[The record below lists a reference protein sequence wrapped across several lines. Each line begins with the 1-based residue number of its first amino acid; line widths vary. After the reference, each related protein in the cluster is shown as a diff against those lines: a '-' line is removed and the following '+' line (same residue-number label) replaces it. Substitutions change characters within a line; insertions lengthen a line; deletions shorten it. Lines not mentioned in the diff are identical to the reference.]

1 MEAWFFILIFSL
13 SICVLLK
20 SLFNFLQYKNPKE
33 TRKLPPGPPT
43 LPIIGNLLWLRKS
56 LSDLELIIRHLSQK
70 YGPVV
75 TLYIGSNP
83 TIFVTSYELAQ
94 QALIQNGAIFA
105 SRPPVLEATGIITSK
120 HDINSTPYG
129 SLWRLLRRNLTSEIL
144 HSSRVK
150 SYSHARKSVMEI
162 LINKLRPQAGSG
174 NAVRVMDHF
183 QYAMFCLLV
192 FMCFGDTLDEKTV
205 REIEAVQRVLLVN
218 FFRFNLL
225 NFFPKILFRKRWR
238 QLLEVRRNQEE
249 VLIPLIRAR
258 QELKKVVNQ
267 EKSIT
272 SYVDTLLDLE
282 ELPDEGRKLSEME
295 MVSLCSEFLT
305 AGTDTTSTV
314 LQWIMARLVK
324 HKDIQ
329 AKLFSEINGVVDV
342 GSGEEIKEEDLQR
355 MPYLKA
361 VVLEGLRLHPPGH
374 FTVPHAVTEDTSLD
388 GYVVPKTATVHFLV
402 GEMGWDPKVWEDPME
417 FRPERFLSGRDG
429 GEVLDV
435 TGRRET
441 KMMPFG
447 AGRRICPGLG
457 LAMLL
462 LEYFVANLVREFEWT
477 AADGHD
483 VDLSEKQ
490 EFTVVMK
497 NPLRAHISPS
507 SETSGIVLDFR
518 GPTQMKCNLDYSRHA
533 SGAGRLD
540 EALELIDNIVVK
552 KQVLGC
558 FA

>member
-20 SLFNFLQYKNPKE
+20 SLFKLLQYMNPKD

-56 LSDLELIIRHLSQK
+56 FSDLEPILRHLCQK

-83 TIFVTSYELAQ
+83 TIFITSHELAH
-94 QALIQNGAIFA
+94 QALIQKGAIFA

-120 HDINSTPYG
+120 HDINSTPYS
-129 SLWRLLRRNLTSEIL
+129 SLWRFLRRNLTSEIL

-174 NAVRVMDHF
+174 DAVRVMDHF

-205 REIEAVQRVLLVN
+205 REIEAVQTALLVN
-218 FFRFNLL
+218 FLRFNLL

-238 QLLEVRRNQEE
+238 QLLEVRRNQDE

-258 QELKKVVNQ
+258 QELKKVKQ
-267 EKSIT
+267 EKFIT

-282 ELPDEGRKLSEME
+282 ELPDEGRKLSETE
-295 MVSLCSEFLT
+295 MVSLCSEFLS

-324 HKDIQ
+324 HQDIQ
-329 AKLFSEINGVVDV
+329 AKLFSEINGVVV
-342 GSGEEIKEEDLQR
+342 GSGSEEIKEEDLQR

-361 VVLEGLRLHPPGH
+361 VVLEGLRRHPPGH
-374 FTVPHAVTEDTSLD
+374 FIVPHAVTEDTSLD
-388 GYVVPKTATVHFLV
+388 GYVVPKNATVHFLV
-402 GEMGWDPKVWEDPME
+402 AEMGWDPKVWEDPME
-417 FRPERFLSGRDG
+417 FRPERFLSGREG
-429 GEVLDV
+429 GEVFDV
-435 TGRRET
+435 TGSREI

-457 LAMLL
+457 LAILH

-477 AADGHD
+477 AAEGDD

-490 EFTVVMK
+490 EFNVVMK
-497 NPLRAHISPS
+497 NPLRAHISPR
-507 SETSGIVLDFR
+507 F
-518 GPTQMKCNLDYSRHA
+518 
-533 SGAGRLD
+533 
-540 EALELIDNIVVK
+540 
-552 KQVLGC
+552 
-558 FA
+558 